1 MQAQSYYSKIRV
13 YQNSQGILMGYQ
25 FLESLNYV
33 ALNEVQS
40 ENYWLKEWR
49 KWEAHGII
57 SDNIP
62 LWCWYLY
69 PHVKPVD
76 VAGSTCIKE
85 WNSRCW
91 IQLRLSWRN
100 FPQLMM
106 FLLGFFFCCCC
117 QLLACW
123 DGLIRILERKW
134 TSWRVHLHLF
144 YLYR

>member
-100 FPQLMM
+100 FPHLMM
-106 FLLGFFFCCCC
+106 FLLGFFFFLPAFGMLRWINQDSWKKMN
-117 QLLACW
+117 QLESTS
-123 DGLIRILERKW
+123 IFIL
-134 TSWRVHLHLF
+134 SI
-144 YLYR
+144 